1 MVDTGQEAIPA
12 GSAPP
17 KAKLDDLMMAMDVVD
32 TLRHQETLIERELGQ
47 ETRDAELK
55 ERLRRIYESQG
66 LDVNDRI
73 LDEGIKALKES
84 RFSYER
90 RGSGIA
96 RFFAML
102 WVRRA
107 LAAALALAA
116 VVLCA
121 ALLGSWWWQAQTSR
135 REAEAA
141 RIEITETLPRE
152 IASAAGAA
160 RNEAQD
166 PQARQA
172 IDQLEADGRNA
183 VQRADPVAARKAVTD
198 LKALRERLFSTYDL
212 VVVQDGQSGV
222 FRIPDV
228 NSATRNYYLIV
239 EAVAP
244 DGSKLTLPVTNEET
258 GAREQASTWGVRV
271 PEETYSAIRRDKE
284 DDGIISDRIL
294 GTKPKGALEPSYR
307 KPVLGGAITKW

>member
-1 MVDTGQEAIPA
+1 MVETGQEAVQA
-12 GSAPP
+12 GSAPS

-32 TLRHQETLIERELGQ
+32 TLRHEEKLVETELGQ
-47 ETRDAELK
+47 EARDAALK
-55 ERLRRIYESQG
+55 ERLRGIYEGQG
-66 LDVNDRI
+66 LEVNDRI

-84 RFSYER
+84 RFTYER
-90 RGSGIA
+90 RGSGFS

-116 VVLCA
+116 VALCGV
-121 ALLGSWWWQAQTSR
+121 LLGSWWWQAQSSR
-135 REAEAA
+135 RAAEAA
-141 RIEITETLPRE
+141 RTEITETLPRE
-152 IASAAGAA
+152 VTSAAGAA

-166 PQARQA
+166 PQALAA
-172 IDQLEADGRNA
+172 IDRLEADGKNA
-183 VQRADPVAARKAVTD
+183 IQRADPVAARKVVAD
-198 LKALRERLFSTYDL
+198 LNALRDRLTTTYDL
-212 VVVQDGQSGV
+212 VIVQDGQSGV

-228 NSATRNYYLIV
+228 NSGTRNYYLIV

-244 DGSKLTLPVTNEET
+244 DGSKLKLPVTNEET

-271 PEETYSAIRRDKE
+271 PEGTYEAVKRDKE
-284 DDGIISDRIL
+284 DDGIVSDRVL
-294 GTKPKGALEPSYR
+294 ATKPRGTLEPSYS